1 MATALRQK
9 EEETKEIEEKM
20 RQAEEE
26 ARKVEEA
33 RKKAEEERK
42 KFEEEKAENEA
53 AVSTCTFVCCRS
65 TLLKLTRMGATSS
78 IIINLECSYYSRSQI
93 GGCLAWVPRL
103 RVVFQYVFLGAL
115 CM

>member
-1 MATALRQK
+1 MVATALRQK

-42 KFEEEKAENEA
+42 RFEAEKAENEA
-53 AVSTCTFVCCRS
+53 AVSICAFFGSILLEMLGRS
-65 TLLKLTRMGATSS
+65 KEWALL
-78 IIINLECSYYSRSQI
+78 Q
-93 GGCLAWVPRL
+93 
-103 RVVFQYVFLGAL
+103 AL
-115 CM
+115 QHN